1 MSSETNALGVKEQVL
16 ELWKLKINYKEFS
29 PKKTEFSSDE
39 DKSFADILI
48 LHWWGWKSDSWVKV
62 AELLSEKW
70 FRVIVPD
77 LPWFGKTEITKVYN
91 LSDYAQV
98 VEEFCKKLNLENII
112 LWGHSNWWAISITL
126 ENREKIDI
134 DRLVLNN
141 SAWIRNDKKRT
152 KKRKMLNFVIKN
164 LKFLKK
170 IFIFKKIR
178 IIFYKIIWGHD
189 YLNAEKSPFLK
200 QTYLNMISSDLQE
213 KIKKIQKDTLIIW
226 WEKDTYTPLSD
237 WHFMRNNIT
246 NSKMIVLDNE
256 THGIHIKNPERLVK
270 TFLDNI

>member
-1 MSSETNALGVKEQVL
+1 MKEQVL
-16 ELWKLKINYKEFS
+16 ELWKLKINYKEFWNKNS
-29 PKKTEFSSDE
+29 NFGQGELSWK
-39 DKSFADILI
+39 DKRGYPEVDILI

-62 AELLSEKW
+62 AELLSKKW

-77 LPWFGKTEITKVYN
+77 LPWFWKTEITKIYN

-98 VEEFCKKLNLENII
+98 IEEFCKKLNLENII

-141 SAWIRNDKKRT
+141 SAGIRNDKKRT

-178 IIFYKIIWGHD
+178 IIFYKIIWWHD

-237 WHFMRNNIT
+237 WHFMRNNIA

-256 THGIHIKNPERLVK
+256 THGIHIKNPERLVN